1 MKKNLDAILGLGVVA
16 MIGMVGMIFPRGA
29 VGFMDVN
36 VVITTS
42 MPSRVV
48 VASATSTG
56 SDALPTRVD
65 NWNLGVQAT
74 ASTSLLAGR
83 VGLCCQNLD
92 SADDVY
98 CNVGTA
104 VSTNTAKSTV
114 GKKVIAGDLYCADV
128 DRTLRVSCAAADAA
142 GAAGVVMA
150 CEQVGRNFQ

>member
-1 MKKNLDAILGLGVVA
+1 MKKNLEAILALGVVA
-16 MIGMVGMIFPRGA
+16 MIGLVGMIYPRGA
-29 VGFMDVN
+29 QGFMDVN

-56 SDALPTRVD
+56 TDALPTRVD
-65 NWNLGVQAT
+65 NWNLGLQGTV
-74 ASTSLLAGR
+74 SGNLLAGR

-92 SADDVY
+92 AADEVY
-98 CNVGTA
+98 CNVGA
-104 VSTNTAKSTV
+104 SVSTNTAKTTI
-114 GKKVIAGDLYCADV
+114 GKKVVAGDLYCADV
-128 DRTLRVSCAAADAA
+128 DRTLKVSCAAADAA